1 MMVLPKLLERKRG
14 LGMTAVICLT
24 LVQGAGAAAAAFATR
39 RLFEAMHS
47 GASLQSTDLTILVG
61 SGALIAATRVAAR
74 QIGESIG
81 QDYAKQI
88 RAAVFEHAARMPARA
103 VMARRP
109 GYMSLR
115 FVGDMAAFRNWPAL
129 GLPRLVA
136 AIVLVPALLTVLWLL
151 DPIFAIA
158 VFPVIALAL
167 SLITLGGIRLVPM
180 QRRLRARRA
189 RIAADMAERMSIAPY
204 LDRLGRR
211 ERELSLLERRT
222 TSMVETALRHRLT
235 AECLN
240 VVPDL
245 SAGIA
250 AALIIVVGHM
260 GGLGTGDIA
269 AALATLGLLLA
280 PLRDLGG
287 VWNYR
292 AAHKVASTKAQ
303 AALSR
308 MPRDLYRA
316 GKSLPKGKVDVVVDD
331 VGLPSGQ
338 RLSLK
343 AAGGTIYDLFLDEL
357 DADFVLDM
365 LLGLDAP
372 PTGRIMLS
380 GIELP
385 DLSRGT
391 LRRNV
396 QSIGVRPVIL
406 QGSLRRALVMGCDD
420 RPDDATLVR
429 LASDAGLGKLLDR
442 LGGLGGTVLEGGKN
456 LTQSERLGIALVR
469 TSLAQPR
476 LVVAYADY
484 DPAVLPKALLDLHRA
499 NEGLT
504 IIRLVA
510 CREGV
515 EEAA

>member
-1 MMVLPKLLERKRG
+1 MALPKLLERKRG

-24 LVQGAGAAAAAFATR
+24 LLQGLGAAAAAFATR
-39 RLFEAMHS
+39 RLFEAMHE
-47 GASLQSTDLTILVG
+47 GASLQSTDLAILVG

-74 QIGESIG
+74 QIGERIG

-88 RAAVFEHAARMPARA
+88 RAAVFEHAARLPARA

-109 GYMSLR
+109 GYISLR
-115 FVGDMAAFRNWPAL
+115 FVGDMTAFRNWPAL

-136 AIVLVPALLTVLWLL
+136 AVVLVPALLAVLWFL
-151 DPIFAIA
+151 DPIFALA
-158 VFPVIALAL
+158 VFPVIALTLA
-167 SLITLGGIRLVPM
+167 LITLGGIRLVPM

-211 ERELSLLERRT
+211 EKELNLLDKRT
-222 TSMVETALRHRLT
+222 TAMVETALRHRLT

-240 VVPDL
+240 SVPDL
-245 SAGIA
+245 SAGLA
-250 AALIIVVGHM
+250 AALIIVVGHL

-292 AAHKVASTKAQ
+292 AAHKVAATKAQ

-331 VGLPSGQ
+331 VELPSGR

-343 AAGGTIYDLFLDEL
+343 ADGGTISNLFLDEL
-357 DADFVLDM
+357 DADFVCDM

-372 PTGRIMLS
+372 PSGRVLLS
-380 GIELP
+380 GINLP

-396 QSIGVRPVIL
+396 QSIGTRPVIL
-406 QGSLRRALVMGCDD
+406 QGSLRRALVMGCDK
-420 RPDDATLVR
+420 RPDDATLAR
-429 LASDAGLGKLLDR
+429 LARDAGLDRLLER
-442 LGGLGGTVLEGGKN
+442 LGGLGGTVLECGKN

-469 TSLAQPR
+469 MYLARPL
-476 LVVAYADY
+476 LVVANADN
-484 DPAVLPKALLDLHRA
+484 DLATSPKALLDLQRS
-499 NEGLT
+499 NRGLT

-510 CREGV
+510 CGEGV